1 MKKFYLIIIL
11 FNFSLLSFSQSPIAT
26 IDRANV
32 VGPTNSG
39 SDAQIT
45 SSGLVR
51 GAGVSLATVN
61 NTNFTTN
68 QWQATSQAEAF
79 INNEYI
85 EWSVTSSA
93 FNSIEVT
100 EIDIRNRINANG
112 PLNWQIF
119 YSLDAFTS
127 TNFAVTAVQNSAT
140 SATNYN
146 FNGLS
151 IDSGTSGTI
160 TFRLYAW
167 NASTNGGW
175 FRISPRNVWSDF
187 GIDRPGIR
195 IWGNI
200 TNTATNSIES
210 NIISSTTFIPE
221 TNIDYTAHTSNRIK
235 VGEFIIQDGGD
246 DLTDSDNLPTIL
258 TDLSFSVS
266 GNNNLS
272 ALSIFDGLTNIS
284 ETSIVESIVNFSGL
298 NLIALDDNSKTF
310 DVYVTFGTLVTDNER
325 IQLTVNS
332 AIADVINGSSFSTF
346 DAGGAFTSE
355 SGDDNKISVNA
366 SQLVFDQE
374 PSDVNQ
380 FEIMTPF
387 PTVLAVDINGNQDLD
402 FSGPVTVL
410 ATGPLD
416 PPSII
421 YNIENGSAVFDSII
435 FSDQGSNFSLVAVPS
450 GILTAIS
457 MPFNVIGPLV
467 QIAIQDFDNT
477 SPEWSYTNDIPFFDN
492 GWGIDGYYG
501 IIDIASG
508 SPLNYPYF
516 KNNILGENDLN
527 DEGDNGTN
535 GWATIQFD
543 DVDISS
549 FSDVQVRFDWQ
560 VIGYANNNDNA
571 QYQLFYDGVGQGRV
585 FIFDGDNSSNIND
598 GSGSIALDIPDVVN
612 TISLE
617 IRVRNNGNN
626 GYSGFDNFEI
636 VSLFNGL
643 IYTNNAWIPNPPSES
658 TGLEDAFVRDGN
670 YIVGSNIQLNNMF
683 IREDASVSISPAQ
696 SITLNNDLLNAGTLE
711 LNSVSTSY
719 SSLIIEGKSTG
730 DVVYNRHTNI
740 NQSVGGNDLITAPV
754 TGQTFGDFASENT
767 NLFSNP
773 SNPTEKLFGPFDKV
787 TDTYL
792 TYDTAIPAEA
802 NVTLDPAVGYRAA
815 TSDGSILKF
824 KGTVNTENIDI
835 SIVNSGPTNP
845 EWNLI
850 GNPYPSYLNLAE
862 FLSIN
867 STVFDPASSGIYGY
881 DGDASDGYNIWNQ
894 AYSDANPN
902 AKLTPGQGFLI
913 ASAEG
918 GADVS
923 FTTTMRTNGTTDDFI
938 PGRIMPIEHLKL
950 ELKSD
955 ENVFY
960 TDFYFTDNATVGL
973 DPGYD
978 SQIFGGIAPDFAIF
992 SHLISNN
999 NGNDFAIQSINY
1011 TDFSNAIIPLG
1022 INAEQGEEIII
1033 SIMSSSIPETVNIY
1047 LEDTINNTSTLL
1059 NDNDFTTTPTAS
1071 LSGTG
1076 QFFLRFSESSL
1087 STIENSLS
1095 NLEVY
1100 ATSNPKVLHINGT
1113 LNDESKVSIYDLQGR
1128 EILTSNLKRTNLNNE
1143 IDISKIGTGVYV
1155 VIISSNSIN
1164 KSEKIIIR

>member
-1 MKKFYLIIIL
+1 MKKFYLAIIF
-11 FNFSLLSFSQSPIAT
+11 FNFSLLSFAQSPIAT
-26 IDRANV
+26 IDRANI

-39 SDAQIT
+39 NDPLIT

-51 GAGVSLATVN
+51 GIGVSLATVN
-61 NTNFTTN
+61 NANFTTN
-68 QWQATSQAEAF
+68 QWQATSQAEAV

-85 EWSVTSSA
+85 EWSVTASA

-112 PLNWQIF
+112 PVNWQIY
-119 YSLDAFTS
+119 YSLDGFAS
-127 TNFAVTAVQNSAT
+127 SNFAVTAVQNSAT

-151 IDSGTSGTI
+151 INSGTAGTI
-160 TFRLYAW
+160 TFRIYAW
-167 NASTNGGW
+167 NSSTNGGW
-175 FRISPRNVWSDF
+175 FRISPRNAWSDF
-187 GIDRPGIR
+187 GIDSPGIR

-221 TNIDYTAHTSNRIK
+221 ANIDYTAYTSNRIK

-258 TDLSFSVS
+258 TDLSFSVA
-266 GNNNLS
+266 GNLNLS
-272 ALSIFDGLTNIS
+272 SLAIFDGLTNIV
-284 ETSIVESIVNFSGL
+284 ETSSVESIVNFNGL
-298 NLIALDDNSKTF
+298 NLIAPDEGSKTF
-310 DVYVTFGTLVTDNER
+310 DVYVTFNTTVTDNER
-325 IQLTVNS
+325 IQLTINS
-332 AIADVINGSSFSTF
+332 ATADVTNGSSFSTF

-355 SGDDNKISVNA
+355 SGDENKISVNA

-374 PSDVNQ
+374 PTDVNQ
-380 FEIMTPF
+380 FEVMSPF
-387 PTVLAVDINGNQDLD
+387 PTVMAVDINNNLDID

-421 YNIENGSAVFDSII
+421 YNIENGSATFDSII
-435 FSDQGSNFSLVAVPS
+435 FSDQGSNFSLVAVPT

-457 MPFNVIGPLV
+457 VPFNVNGPLV
-467 QIAIQDFDNT
+467 QIAIQDFDDT
-477 SPEWSYTNDIPFFDN
+477 SPSWLYSNDIPFFDN

-501 IIDIASG
+501 IIDITSS

-535 GWATIQFD
+535 GWATILFN

-549 FSDVQVRFDWQ
+549 FTDVQVRFDWQ

-585 FIFDGDNSSNIND
+585 FLFDGDNSSSIND

-612 TISLE
+612 TVSLE
-617 IRVRNNGNN
+617 IRIRNNGNN
-626 GYSGFDNFEI
+626 GYSGFDNFEV
-636 VSLFNGL
+636 VSLFDGL
-643 IYTNNAWIPNPPSES
+643 IYTNNAWIPAPPSES
-658 TGLEDAFVRDGN
+658 TGLQDAFVRDGN
-670 YIVGSNIQLNNMF
+670 YIVGTNIELNNLF
-683 IREDASVSISPAQ
+683 IREGASVTISPAQ
-696 SITLNNDLLNAGTLE
+696 SINLNNDLLNAGTLE

-730 DVVYNRHTNI
+730 DVVYNRYTNV
-740 NQSVGGNDLITAPV
+740 NQSVGGNDLISAPV
-754 TGQTFGDFASENT
+754 TGQTFGNFSTENP

-773 SNPTEKLFGPFDKV
+773 SNLTEKLFGPFDKV

-815 TSDGSILKF
+815 TSDGSVLKF
-824 KGTVNTENIDI
+824 EGIVNTENIDI
-835 SIVNSGPTNP
+835 SILNSGPTNP

-850 GNPYPSYLNLAE
+850 GNPYPSYLSLAE
-862 FLSIN
+862 FLSVN
-867 STVFDPASSGIYGY
+867 NTVFDPASSGIYGY

-913 ASAEG
+913 ASVEG

-923 FTTTMRTNGTTDDFI
+923 FTTAMRANGTTDDFI

-950 ELKSD
+950 ELESN

-960 TDFYFTDNATVGL
+960 TDFYFTDNATLGL

-978 SQIFGGIAPDFAIF
+978 SQLFGGIAPNFAIY
-992 SHLISNN
+992 SHLVSNN
-999 NGNDFAIQSINY
+999 NGNDFAVQSINY

-1022 INAEQGEEIII
+1022 INVQQGEEFII
-1033 SIMSSSIPETVNIY
+1033 SIMSSSIPESVNIY
-1047 LEDTINNTSTLL
+1047 LDDVLNQTSTLL
-1059 NDNDFTTTPTAS
+1059 NDNDYITTPATS
-1071 LSGTG
+1071 LNGTG
-1076 QFFLRFSESSL
+1076 QFFLRFSEASL

-1100 ATSNPKVLHINGT
+1100 ATNNPKVLHINGK
-1113 LNDESKVSIYDLQGR
+1113 LIDETKVTIYDLQGR
-1128 EILTSNLKRTNLNNE
+1128 EILSSNLDQNNLNNK
-1143 IDISKIGTGVYV
+1143 IDISKMGTGVYV
-1155 VIISSNSIN
+1155 VIVSSNSIN